1 MMHLILTILIAILL
15 AKWRKYDLK
24 PIFKSWTIYPVLLV
38 QGVILIFQASIFMGS
53 HIFIP
58 FAPYVTRMV
67 ILSFLPSIL
76 AYQLYLPAVLGSF
89 AVLGGTLLNKFVI
102 AQNNGRMPV
111 FPTLSYWTGYAT
123 PSSFAYDDGIH
134 VLGSAATQ
142 WKWLTDYIDVG
153 YSVLS
158 PGDVLIHAF
167 SVILLYATI
176 KAANQKHNE
185 TNKRMM

>member
-1 MMHLILTILIAILL
+1 MMHLILTILIAVLL

-58 FAPYVTRMV
+58 FAPYVTSMV
-67 ILSFLPSIL
+67 ILSFLFSIF
-76 AYQLYLPAVLGSF
+76 AYQLYLPAVLGSLC
-89 AVLGGTLLNKFVI
+89 VLVGTLLNKFVM
-102 AQNNGRMPV
+102 AQNGGRMPV
-111 FPTLSYWTGYAT
+111 FPTLSYLTGYAT
-123 PSSFAYDDGIH
+123 PTSFAYDDGIH
-134 VLGSAATQ
+134 VLGSATTQ

-158 PGDVLIHAF
+158 PGDLFIHAF

-176 KAANQKHNE
+176 KAANQKFNE
-185 TNKRMM
+185 TNKG